1 MLYFAE
7 LICYTFVMNVYTD
20 SQIRNII
27 YKTALAHGF
36 AGMRMLKLHKLDA
49 WHKYSALYGT
59 GCAMPYDLPAAY
71 PDAKAALLLIWAYA
85 PYENG
90 GHISSYYPASN
101 ASYHASKAVE
111 AELNAAGIAAER
123 AFIPA
128 RALCIA
134 NGVGHQGKNGLLS
147 IAPYGT
153 RIALETLLI
162 YSPVEPNAEQ
172 VCTEGGCPEGCTA
185 CISACPMGAI
195 TKNGLN
201 VTRCMRYIMNSGYTE
216 EIWQKQQTF
225 LGCEIC
231 QTVCPKNARLK
242 KLPVPDA
249 MAEAFELKRLIAGNA
264 KAARIIAGKNITGSG
279 RLTMEAIA
287 FAAREGQCEAEIR
300 ACLSSPFEQVRAA
313 AKWVLSKY
321 FGGI

>member
-1 MLYFAE
+1 M
-7 LICYTFVMNVYTD
+7 
-20 SQIRNII
+20 NII

-59 GCAMPYDLPAAY
+59 DCAMPYDLTAAY
-71 PDAKAALLLIWAYA
+71 PDAKAAALLIWAYA
-85 PYENG
+85 QYENG

-111 AELNAAGIAAER
+111 VELNTAGIAAER

-153 RIALETLLI
+153 RMALETLLI
-162 YSPVEPNAEQ
+162 YSPVELDAEQ
-172 VCTEGGCPEGCTA
+172 VCTKSGCPEGCTA

-195 TKNGLN
+195 TQDGLN
-201 VTRCMRYIMNSGYTE
+201 VTRCMRYIMNLGYTE

-231 QTVCPKNARLK
+231 QSVCPKNARLK
-242 KLPVPDA
+242 KLPVPDD
-249 MAEAFELKRLIAGNA
+249 MAEAFELKRLITGNA
-264 KAARIIAGKNITGSG
+264 KAARMIAGKNITGNG

-287 FAAREGQCEAEIR
+287 FAAREEQCEAEIR

-313 AKWVLSKY
+313 AKWALSKY

>member
-1 MLYFAE
+1 
-7 LICYTFVMNVYTD
+7 
-20 SQIRNII
+20 
-27 YKTALAHGF
+27 
-36 AGMRMLKLHKLDA
+36 MLKLHKLDA

-59 GCAMPYDLPAAY
+59 GCAMPHDLPTAY
-71 PDAKAALLLIWAYA
+71 PGAKAAALLIWAYA

-90 GHISSYYPASN
+90 RHISAYYPASN

-153 RIALETLLI
+153 RISLETLLV
-162 YSPVEPNAEQ
+162 YSHIEPDAEQ
-172 VCTEGGCPEGCTA
+172 VCAEGGCPEGCTA
-185 CISACPMGAI
+185 CIAACPMGAI

-231 QTVCPKNARLK
+231 QAVCPKNARLK

-264 KAARIIAGKNITGSG
+264 KAARMIAGKNITGNG

-287 FAAREGQCEAEIR
+287 FAAREGQCGAEIR
-300 ACLSSPFEQVRAA
+300 ACLSSPFEQVRMA
-313 AKWVLSKY
+313 AKWALSKY

>member
-1 MLYFAE
+1 M
-7 LICYTFVMNVYTD
+7 
-20 SQIRNII
+20 NII

-59 GCAMPYDLPAAY
+59 DCAMPYDLTAAY
-71 PDAKAALLLIWAYA
+71 PDAKAAALLIWAYA
-85 PYENG
+85 QYENG

-111 AELNAAGIAAER
+111 VELNTAGIAAER

-153 RIALETLLI
+153 RMALETLLI
-162 YSPVEPNAEQ
+162 YSPVELDAEQ
-172 VCTEGGCPEGCTA
+172 VCTKSGCPEGCTA

-195 TKNGLN
+195 TQDGLN
-201 VTRCMRYIMNSGYTE
+201 VTRCMRYIMNLGYTE

-231 QTVCPKNARLK
+231 QSVCPKNARLK
-242 KLPVPDA
+242 KLPVPDD
-249 MAEAFELKRLIAGNA
+249 MAEAFELKRLITGNA
-264 KAARIIAGKNITGSG
+264 KAARMIAGKNITGNG

-313 AKWVLSKY
+313 AKWALSKY

>member
-1 MLYFAE
+1 M
-7 LICYTFVMNVYTD
+7 
-20 SQIRNII
+20 NII
-27 YKTALAHGF
+27 YKAALAHGF
-36 AGMRMLKLHKLDA
+36 AGMHMLKLHKLDA

-59 GCAMPYDLPAAY
+59 DCAMPYDLPTAY
-71 PDAKAALLLIWAYA
+71 PDAKAAALLIWAYA

-153 RIALETLLI
+153 RMAFETLLI
-162 YSPVEPNAEQ
+162 YSPVEPDTEHA
-172 VCTEGGCPEGCTA
+172 CTEGGCPEGCTA

-195 TKNGLN
+195 TKDGLN

-231 QTVCPKNARLK
+231 QSVCPKNARLK
-242 KLPVPDA
+242 KLPVPDD
-249 MAEAFELKRLIAGNA
+249 MAEAFELRRLIAGNA
-264 KAARIIAGKNITGSG
+264 KAARMIAGKNITGNG

-300 ACLSSPFEQVRAA
+300 ACLSSPFEQVRTAA
-313 AKWVLSKY
+313 EWALGKY

>member
-36 AGMRMLKLHKLDA
+36 AGMCMLKLHKLDT

-59 GCAMPYDLPAAY
+59 GCAMPHDLPTAY
-71 PDAKAALLLIWAYA
+71 PDAKAAALLIWAYA

-90 GHISSYYPASN
+90 RHISAYYPASN
-101 ASYHASKAVE
+101 ASYHASRAVE

-172 VCTEGGCPEGCTA
+172 VCAEGGCPEGCTA

-231 QTVCPKNARLK
+231 QAVCPKNARLK

-249 MAEAFELKRLIAGNA
+249 MAEAFELKRLLAGNA
-264 KAARIIAGKNITGSG
+264 KAARMIAGKNITGNG

-313 AKWVLSKY
+313 AKWALNKY

>member
-1 MLYFAE
+1 M
-7 LICYTFVMNVYTD
+7 
-20 SQIRNII
+20 NII

-59 GCAMPYDLPAAY
+59 DCAMPYDLTAAY
-71 PDAKAALLLIWAYA
+71 PDAKAAALLIWAYA
-85 PYENG
+85 RYENG

-111 AELNAAGIAAER
+111 VELNTVGIAAER

-153 RIALETLLI
+153 RMALETLLI
-162 YSPVEPNAEQ
+162 YSPVEPDAEQ
-172 VCTEGGCPEGCTA
+172 VCTESGCPEGCTA

-195 TKNGLN
+195 TQDGLN

-216 EIWQKQQTF
+216 EIRQKQQTF

-231 QTVCPKNARLK
+231 QSVCPKNARLK
-242 KLPVPDA
+242 KLPVPDD
-249 MAEAFELKRLIAGNA
+249 MAEAFELKRLITGNA
-264 KAARIIAGKNITGSG
+264 KAARMIAGKNITGNG

-287 FAAREGQCEAEIR
+287 FAARERQCEAEIR

-313 AKWVLSKY
+313 AKWALSKY

>member
-36 AGMRMLKLHKLDA
+36 AGMCMLKLHKLDA

-59 GCAMPYDLPAAY
+59 GCAMPHDLPTAY
-71 PDAKAALLLIWAYA
+71 PDAKAAALLIWAYA

-153 RIALETLLI
+153 RIALETLLV
-162 YSPVEPNAEQ
+162 YSHIEPDAEQ
-172 VCTEGGCPEGCTA
+172 VCAEGGCPEGCTA

-201 VTRCMRYIMNSGYTE
+201 VTRCMRYIINSGYTE

-231 QTVCPKNARLK
+231 QAVCPKNARLK

-264 KAARIIAGKNITGSG
+264 KAARMIAGKNITGNG

-300 ACLSSPFEQVRAA
+300 ACLSSPFERVRTA
-313 AKWVLSKY
+313 AKWALSKY

>member
-1 MLYFAE
+1 M
-7 LICYTFVMNVYTD
+7 
-20 SQIRNII
+20 NII

-59 GCAMPYDLPAAY
+59 DCAMPYDLTAAY
-71 PDAKAALLLIWAYA
+71 PDAKAAALLIWAYA
-85 PYENG
+85 RYENG

-111 AELNAAGIAAER
+111 VELNTAGIAAER

-153 RIALETLLI
+153 RMALETLLI
-162 YSPVEPNAEQ
+162 YSPVELDAEQ
-172 VCTEGGCPEGCTA
+172 VCTESGCTEGCTA

-195 TKNGLN
+195 TQDGLN

-216 EIWQKQQTF
+216 EIWQKQQNF

-231 QTVCPKNARLK
+231 QSVCPKNARLK
-242 KLPVPDA
+242 KLPVPDD
-249 MAEAFELKRLIAGNA
+249 MAEAFELKRLITGNA
-264 KAARIIAGKNITGSG
+264 KAARMIAGKNITGNG

-313 AKWVLSKY
+313 AKWALSKY

>member
-1 MLYFAE
+1 M
-7 LICYTFVMNVYTD
+7 
-20 SQIRNII
+20 NII

-59 GCAMPYDLPAAY
+59 DCAMPYDLTAAY
-71 PDAKAALLLIWAYA
+71 PDAKAAALLIWAYA
-85 PYENG
+85 QYENG

-111 AELNAAGIAAER
+111 VELNTAGIAAER

-153 RIALETLLI
+153 RMALETLLI
-162 YSPVEPNAEQ
+162 YSPVELDAEQ
-172 VCTEGGCPEGCTA
+172 VCTESGCPEGCTA

-195 TKNGLN
+195 TQDGLN
-201 VTRCMRYIMNSGYTE
+201 VTRCMRYIMNLGYTE

-231 QTVCPKNARLK
+231 QSVCPKNARLK
-242 KLPVPDA
+242 KLPVPDD
-249 MAEAFELKRLIAGNA
+249 MAEAFELKRLITGNA
-264 KAARIIAGKNITGSG
+264 KAARMIAGKNITGNG

-313 AKWVLSKY
+313 AKWALSKY

>member
-1 MLYFAE
+1 
-7 LICYTFVMNVYTD
+7 
-20 SQIRNII
+20 
-27 YKTALAHGF
+27 
-36 AGMRMLKLHKLDA
+36 MLKLHKLEA

-59 GCAMPYDLPAAY
+59 DCAMPYDLTAAY
-71 PDAKAALLLIWAYA
+71 PDAKAAALLIWAYA

-134 NGVGHQGKNGLLS
+134 NRVGHQGKNGLLS

-162 YSPVEPNAEQ
+162 YSPVEPDAEQ
-172 VCTEGGCPEGCTA
+172 VCTEDGCPEGCAA
-185 CISACPMGAI
+185 CISVCPMGAI
-195 TKNGLN
+195 AKDGLN

-231 QTVCPKNARLK
+231 QAVCPKNARLK

-249 MAEAFELKRLIAGNA
+249 MAEAFELKRLLVGNA
-264 KAARIIAGKNITGSG
+264 KAARMIAGKNITGNG

-300 ACLSSPFEQVRAA
+300 ACLSSPFERVRTA
-313 AKWVLSKY
+313 AKWALSKY

>member
-1 MLYFAE
+1 
-7 LICYTFVMNVYTD
+7 
-20 SQIRNII
+20 
-27 YKTALAHGF
+27 
-36 AGMRMLKLHKLDA
+36 MLKLHKLDA

-59 GCAMPYDLPAAY
+59 GCAMPHDLPTAY
-71 PDAKAALLLIWAYA
+71 PDAKAAALLIWAYA

-90 GHISSYYPASN
+90 GHISAYYPASN

-153 RIALETLLI
+153 RIALETLLV
-162 YSPVEPNAEQ
+162 YSHIEPDAEQ
-172 VCTEGGCPEGCTA
+172 VCAESGCPEGCTA

-231 QTVCPKNARLK
+231 QAVCPKNARLK

-264 KAARIIAGKNITGSG
+264 KAARMIAGKNITGNG

-313 AKWVLSKY
+313 AKWALNKY

>member
-1 MLYFAE
+1 
-7 LICYTFVMNVYTD
+7 
-20 SQIRNII
+20 
-27 YKTALAHGF
+27 
-36 AGMRMLKLHKLDA
+36 MLKLHKLDA

-134 NGVGHQGKNGLLS
+134 NGVGHQGRNGLLS

-195 TKNGLN
+195 TADGLN

-242 KLPVPDA
+242 KLPVPDDT
-249 MAEAFELKRLIAGNA
+249 AEAFELRRL
-264 KAARIIAGKNITGSG
+264 IAGKNITGNG

-300 ACLSSPFEQVRAA
+300 ACLSSPFEQVRMA
-313 AKWVLSKY
+313 AKWALSKY

>member
-1 MLYFAE
+1 M
-7 LICYTFVMNVYTD
+7 
-20 SQIRNII
+20 NII

-134 NGVGHQGKNGLLS
+134 NGVGHQGRNGLLS

-185 CISACPMGAI
+185 CIAACPMGAI

-231 QTVCPKNARLK
+231 QIVCPKNARLK
-242 KLPVPDA
+242 KLPVPDDT
-249 MAEAFELKRLIAGNA
+249 AEAFELRRLIAGNA
-264 KAARIIAGKNITGSG
+264 KAARIIAGKNITGNG

-300 ACLSSPFEQVRAA
+300 ACLSSPFEQVRMA
-313 AKWVLSKY
+313 AKWALSKY

>member
-1 MLYFAE
+1 M
-7 LICYTFVMNVYTD
+7 
-20 SQIRNII
+20 
-27 YKTALAHGF
+27 
-36 AGMRMLKLHKLDA
+36 
-49 WHKYSALYGT
+49 
-59 GCAMPYDLPAAY
+59 
-71 PDAKAALLLIWAYA
+71 
-85 PYENG
+85 
-90 GHISSYYPASN
+90 
-101 ASYHASKAVE
+101 
-111 AELNAAGIAAER
+111 
-123 AFIPA
+123 
-128 RALCIA
+128 
-134 NGVGHQGKNGLLS
+134 GHQGKNGLLS

-172 VCTEGGCPEGCTA
+172 ACTEGGCPEGCTA

-195 TKNGLN
+195 TADGLN

-231 QTVCPKNARLK
+231 QAVCPKNARLK
-242 KLPVPDA
+242 KLPVPDDT
-249 MAEAFELKRLIAGNA
+249 AEAFELRRLIAGNA
-264 KAARIIAGKNITGSG
+264 KAARIIAGKNITGNG

-300 ACLSSPFEQVRAA
+300 ACLSSPFEQVRMA
-313 AKWVLSKY
+313 AKWALSKY

>member
-1 MLYFAE
+1 
-7 LICYTFVMNVYTD
+7 
-20 SQIRNII
+20 
-27 YKTALAHGF
+27 
-36 AGMRMLKLHKLDA
+36 MLKLHKLEA

-59 GCAMPYDLPAAY
+59 DCAMPYDLPMAY
-71 PDAKAALLLIWAYA
+71 PYAKAALLLIWAYA

-111 AELNAAGIAAER
+111 TELNVAGIAAER

-162 YSPVEPNAEQ
+162 YSPVKPDAAQ
-172 VCTEGGCPEGCTA
+172 VCTESDCPKGCTA

-195 TKNGLN
+195 TKDGLN
-201 VTRCMRYIMNSGYTE
+201 VARCMRYIMNSGYTE

-231 QTVCPKNARLK
+231 QAVCPKNARLK
-242 KLPVPDA
+242 KLPVPDD
-249 MAEAFELKRLIAGNA
+249 MAEAFELRRLIAGNA
-264 KAARIIAGKNITGSG
+264 KAARLIAGKNITGNG

-300 ACLSSPFEQVRAA
+300 ACLSSPFEQVRTA
-313 AKWVLSKY
+313 AKWALSKY

>member
-1 MLYFAE
+1 
-7 LICYTFVMNVYTD
+7 MNVYTD

-36 AGMRMLKLHKLDA
+36 AGMRMLKLHKLDT

-59 GCAMPYDLPAAY
+59 GCAMPHDLPTAY
-71 PDAKAALLLIWAYA
+71 PDAKAAALLIWAYA

-90 GHISSYYPASN
+90 GHISAYYPASN

-153 RIALETLLI
+153 RIALETLLV
-162 YSPVEPNAEQ
+162 YSHIEPDAEQ
-172 VCTEGGCPEGCTA
+172 VCAEGGCPEGCTA
-185 CISACPMGAI
+185 CIAACPMGAI

-201 VTRCMRYIMNSGYTE
+201 VTRCIRYIMNSGYTE

-231 QTVCPKNARLK
+231 QAVCPKNARLK

-264 KAARIIAGKNITGSG
+264 KAARMIAGKNITSNG

-313 AKWVLSKY
+313 TKWALNKY
-321 FGGI
+321 FGEI

>member
-1 MLYFAE
+1 
-7 LICYTFVMNVYTD
+7 
-20 SQIRNII
+20 
-27 YKTALAHGF
+27 
-36 AGMRMLKLHKLDA
+36 MLKLHKLDA

-111 AELNAAGIAAER
+111 AELNAAGIEAER

-134 NGVGHQGKNGLLS
+134 NGVGHQGRNGLLS

-153 RIALETLLI
+153 RITLETLLI

-242 KLPVPDA
+242 SCPCLTTRR
-249 MAEAFELKRLIAGNA
+249 KRL
-264 KAARIIAGKNITGSG
+264 S
-279 RLTMEAIA
+279 
-287 FAAREGQCEAEIR
+287 
-300 ACLSSPFEQVRAA
+300 
-313 AKWVLSKY
+313 
-321 FGGI
+321 

>member
-1 MLYFAE
+1 
-7 LICYTFVMNVYTD
+7 MNVYTD

-59 GCAMPYDLPAAY
+59 GCAMPYD
-71 PDAKAALLLIWAYA
+71 LLLIWAYA

-134 NGVGHQGKNGLLS
+134 NGVGHQGRNGLLS

-172 VCTEGGCPEGCTA
+172 ACTEGGCPEGCTA

-195 TKNGLN
+195 TADALHAL
-201 VTRCMRYIMNSGYTE
+201 YYE
-216 EIWQKQQTF
+216 Q
-225 LGCEIC
+225 
-231 QTVCPKNARLK
+231 RLYRRN
-242 KLPVPDA
+242 L
-249 MAEAFELKRLIAGNA
+249 A
-264 KAARIIAGKNITGSG
+264 KAADISGLRNLPG
-279 RLTMEAIA
+279 RLPKECAA
-287 FAAREGQCEAEIR
+287 EKAARA
-300 ACLSSPFEQVRAA
+300 
-313 AKWVLSKY
+313 
-321 FGGI
+321 

>member
-1 MLYFAE
+1 
-7 LICYTFVMNVYTD
+7 
-20 SQIRNII
+20 
-27 YKTALAHGF
+27 
-36 AGMRMLKLHKLDA
+36 MLKLHKLDA

-59 GCAMPYDLPAAY
+59 DCAMPYDLTAAY
-71 PDAKAALLLIWAYA
+71 PDAKAAALLIWAYA
-85 PYENG
+85 QYENG

-111 AELNAAGIAAER
+111 AELNTAGIAAER

-153 RIALETLLI
+153 RMALETLLI
-162 YSPVEPNAEQ
+162 YSPVEPDAEQ

-185 CISACPMGAI
+185 CIPACPMGAI
-195 TKNGLN
+195 TQDGLN

-231 QTVCPKNARLK
+231 QSVCPKNARLK
-242 KLPVPDA
+242 KLPVPDD
-249 MAEAFELKRLIAGNA
+249 MAEAFELKRLITGNA
-264 KAARIIAGKNITGSG
+264 KAARMIAGKNITGNG

-313 AKWVLSKY
+313 AKWALSKY

>member
-1 MLYFAE
+1 
-7 LICYTFVMNVYTD
+7 MNM
-20 SQIRNII
+20 I
-27 YKTALAHGF
+27 YKTALAHWF
-36 AGMRMLKLHKLDA
+36 SGMRMLKLYKLDA

-59 GCAMPYDLPAAY
+59 DCAMPYDLPTTY
-71 PDAKAALLLIWAYA
+71 PDAKAAALLIWAYA

-111 AELNAAGIAAER
+111 AELNAAGIATER

-153 RIALETLLI
+153 RMALETLLI
-162 YSPVEPNAEQ
+162 YSPVEPDAEQ

-185 CISACPMGAI
+185 CISACPMCAI
-195 TKNGLN
+195 TADGLN
-201 VTRCMRYIMNSGYTE
+201 ITRCMRYIMSSGYTE

-231 QTVCPKNARLK
+231 QSVCPKNARLK
-242 KLPVPDA
+242 KLPIPAD
-249 MAEAFELKRLIAGNA
+249 MAEAFELRRLIAGNA

-300 ACLSSPFEQVRAA
+300 ARLSSPFEQVRTAA
-313 AKWVLSKY
+313 EWALSKY

>member
-1 MLYFAE
+1 ME
-7 LICYTFVMNVYTD
+7 
-20 SQIRNII
+20 
-27 YKTALAHGF
+27 G
-36 AGMRMLKLHKLDA
+36 
-49 WHKYSALYGT
+49 
-59 GCAMPYDLPAAY
+59 
-71 PDAKAALLLIWAYA
+71 
-85 PYENG
+85 
-90 GHISSYYPASN
+90 
-101 ASYHASKAVE
+101 
-111 AELNAAGIAAER
+111 ELNAAGIAAER

-134 NGVGHQGKNGLLS
+134 NGVGHQGRNGLLS

-195 TKNGLN
+195 TADGLN

-242 KLPVPDA
+242 KLPVPDNTV
-249 MAEAFELKRLIAGNA
+249 EAFELRRLIAGNA
-264 KAARIIAGKNITGSG
+264 KAARIIAGKNITGNG

-313 AKWVLSKY
+313 AKWALSKY

>member
-1 MLYFAE
+1 
-7 LICYTFVMNVYTD
+7 
-20 SQIRNII
+20 
-27 YKTALAHGF
+27 
-36 AGMRMLKLHKLDA
+36 MRMLKLHRLDA

-59 GCAMPYDLPAAY
+59 DCAMPHDLPAAY
-71 PDAKAALLLIWAYA
+71 PDAKAAALLIWAYA

-153 RIALETLLI
+153 RIALETLLV
-162 YSPVEPNAEQ
+162 YSHIEPDAEQ
-172 VCTEGGCPEGCTA
+172 VCAEGGCPEGCTA
-185 CISACPMGAI
+185 CIAACPMGAI

-231 QTVCPKNARLK
+231 QAVCPKNARLK

-249 MAEAFELKRLIAGNA
+249 MAEAFELKRLLAGNA
-264 KAARIIAGKNITGSG
+264 KAARMIAGKNITGNG

-300 ACLSSPFEQVRAA
+300 ACLSSPFERVRTA
-313 AKWVLSKY
+313 AKWALSKY

>member
-1 MLYFAE
+1 
-7 LICYTFVMNVYTD
+7 MNVYTD

-111 AELNAAGIAAER
+111 AELNAAGIEAER

-134 NGVGHQGKNGLLS
+134 NGVGHQGRNGLLS

-153 RIALETLLI
+153 RITLETLLI

-201 VTRCMRYIMNSGYTE
+201 VTRCMRYIMNSG
-216 EIWQKQQTF
+216 
-225 LGCEIC
+225 
-231 QTVCPKNARLK
+231 A
-242 KLPVPDA
+242 KLA
-249 MAEAFELKRLIAGNA
+249 AGNSA
-264 KAARIIAGKNITGSG
+264 V
-279 RLTMEAIA
+279 RLTGRAHGVACQERTVRRALRA
-287 FAAREGQCEAEIR
+287 TEGKACRET
-300 ACLSSPFEQVRAA
+300 L
-313 AKWVLSKY
+313 
-321 FGGI
+321 